1 VSGTEYEVKQLR
13 SKIVK
18 GLQSVE
24 GAPVKVASF
33 TYACARGSPT
43 KPSRQAAEKVAVA
56 SSKVGCLYKVSFW
69 ICQAGDGSLLVKPHV
84 LCEHTN
90 HVPGSTE
97 DALLL
102 RPAAHVEERALKLLG
117 LGLSPVKVRY
127 WASGWCAV
135 VLGCQLGTHTQHA
148 ACNFVQTLIHS
159 ADRKVR
165 LFSSPR
171 CTSVVA

>member
-56 SSKVGCLYKVSFW
+56 SSKVGCLYK
-69 ICQAGDGSLLVKPHV
+69 
-84 LCEHTN
+84 
-90 HVPGSTE
+90 
-97 DALLL
+97 
-102 RPAAHVEERALKLLG
+102 EERALKLLG